1 MSYVDGFVTPVPTA
15 KRDEYRQH
23 AADVAVLFRQAG
35 ATAVVECWGDDVP
48 PGKLTVARAKQVTVE
63 GWQRP
68 RKQPK
73 A

>member
-35 ATAVVECWGDDVP
+35 ATAVVECWGSRYTCNP
-48 PGKLTVARAKQVTVE
+48 AS
-63 GWQRP
+63 RP
-68 RKQPK
+68 SLPDLYFPD
-73 A
+73 